1 MMAVMVGIKSSK
13 HSCTRYAGTGSSM
26 HDLCG
31 ALRMM
36 FFTCCSVTREG
47 FKSGTTEDREVRLS
61 RRSIKL
67 IPQSLNLSREE
78 ISKRIWEI
86 NSGDGAWE
94 GAVLLLARQLI
105 CDVEE
110 IFASRT
116 ALDLVAHVVLLCL
129 QEEFLHL
136 LAVVAEDLSVHSK
149 SSLSPAP
156 FSTSSSLLRLLD
168 LHCK

>member
-1 MMAVMVGIKSSK
+1 
-13 HSCTRYAGTGSSM
+13 
-26 HDLCG
+26 
-31 ALRMM
+31 M
-36 FFTCCSVTREG
+36 FFTCCSVS

-67 IPQSLNLSREE
+67 IPQSLDLEE
-78 ISKRIWEI
+78 RISKRIWEI
-86 NSGDGAWE
+86 DSGDGAWE

-116 ALDLVAHVVLLCL
+116 ALDIVAHVVLLCL

-136 LAVVAEDLSVHSK
+136 LAVVD
-149 SSLSPAP
+149 
-156 FSTSSSLLRLLD
+156 
-168 LHCK
+168 

>member
-1 MMAVMVGIKSSK
+1 MWGFKDDVF
-13 HSCTRYAGTGSSM
+13 HLL
-26 HDLCG
+26 LCHKG
-31 ALRMM
+31 
-36 FFTCCSVTREG
+36 EG

-86 NSGDGAWE
+86 NTGDGAWE

-110 IFASRT
+110 ISASRT
-116 ALDLVAHVVLLCL
+116 VLDLVAHVVLLCFK
-129 QEEFLHL
+129 EEFLHF

-149 SSLSPAP
+149 S
-156 FSTSSSLLRLLD
+156 
-168 LHCK
+168 

>member
-1 MMAVMVGIKSSK
+1 MMAVMVGIKSSR
-13 HSCTRYAGTGSSM
+13 HSCTRHVGTGLSM
-26 HDLCG
+26 YGFLGGFKDDVLHLLLCHKG
-31 ALRMM
+31 
-36 FFTCCSVTREG
+36 EG

-61 RRSIKL
+61 RRSIEL
-67 IPQSLNLSREE
+67 IPQSLDHTREE

-110 IFASRT
+110 NFARRT

-129 QEEFLHL
+129 QEEFLHFL
-136 LAVVAEDLSVHSK
+136 VVVDEDLSVHSK
-149 SSLSPAP
+149 S
-156 FSTSSSLLRLLD
+156 
-168 LHCK
+168 